1 MHRSPQPQAPAATPA
16 AVDPQRLAT
25 EMADV
30 MAALFAVVE
39 RETDLVRA
47 GRVADAMA
55 LEVDKSALSRRYVA
69 LVTALKANQ
78 PHLRTVAPDLLATLQ
93 RQHETF
99 RAMLQVNLTVLATA
113 HAVSE
118 GVVRGVN
125 TEVQRRN
132 IPQTYTANG
141 QRAAPSPRHI
151 TPLAVSRSL

>member
-1 MHRSPQPQAPAATPA
+1 
-16 AVDPQRLAT
+16 
-25 EMADV
+25 
-30 MAALFAVVE
+30 MAALFSVVE
-39 RETDLVRA
+39 RETELVRA

-55 LEVDKSALSRRYVA
+55 LEADKSALSRRYVN
-69 LVTALKANQ
+69 LVSALKANQ
-78 PHLRTVAPDLLATLQ
+78 QHLRAVAPELLATLQ

-141 QRAAPSPRHI
+141 QRATPGPRHI

>member
-1 MHRSPQPQAPAATPA
+1 MHRPPQPQATAATPS
-16 AVDPQRLAT
+16 AVDPQRLAA

-30 MAALFAVVE
+30 MAALFSVVE
-39 RETDLVRA
+39 RETELVRA

-55 LEVDKSALSRRYVA
+55 LEADKSALSRRYVN
-69 LVTALKANQ
+69 LVSALKANQ
-78 PHLRTVAPDLLATLQ
+78 QHLRAVAPELLATLQ

-132 IPQTYTANG
+132 IPQTYTASG
-141 QRAAPSPRHI
+141 QRATPGPRHI